1 MNYLVRLILLSIIL
15 MLSSSIVASP
25 SFLSGDEKYSCEA
38 ILCLSTGQPPSECS
52 PALDKYFSIKAKKLS
67 KTIRK
72 RKKFL
77 EICPEVE
84 YDGKDAHLSALAEG
98 GGRCDMQSLLSYLN
112 GGSTK
117 QGVPFISS
125 SFANQPARTIP
136 AYCQT
141 LFDNPYTDS
150 LQLPVQQ
157 ETCEQVSTPIGF
169 TNRCRTIWVDPNTLS
184 QKQNSGAPSP
194 PPVY

>member
-1 MNYLVRLILLSIIL
+1 MNYKVRLIILSIFL
-15 MLSSSIVASP
+15 MFSSSIVASP

-52 PALDKYFSIKAKKLS
+52 PALDRYFSIKAKKLS

-84 YDGKDAHLSALAEG
+84 YEGKDAHLSALAEG
-98 GGRCDMQSLLSYLN
+98 GGRCDMQSLLHYLN
-112 GGSTK
+112 AGSTN
-117 QGVPFISS
+117 QGFPFIVS
-125 SFANQPARTIP
+125 SFSNQPTRTIP

-141 LFDNPYTDS
+141 LFDSPYTDS

-157 ETCEQVSTPIGF
+157 ETCDQVSTSFGF
-169 TNRCRTIWVDPNTLS
+169 TNRCRTIWVDPNILS
-184 QKQNSGAPSP
+184 QK
-194 PPVY
+194 